1 MHFKKALPPTYLLTS
16 ISLMVFL
23 HYLFPIAEIIPYPWQ
38 LSGAVPLCI
47 GIIFNLMADQALKKF
62 NTTVKP
68 FEESDSLV
76 TTGIYGVSRH
86 PMYIGMILMLLGIA
100 IYLGSLTPFF
110 VIPMFVFL
118 INEKFISVE
127 EQMLEKRFAESWSEY
142 KTKVRRWI

>member
-110 VIPMFVFL
+110 VIPMFAFL